1 MVVSVVLLVDVDD
14 GEMLVMQ
21 AGGWK
26 VPLGITL
33 AVDRLSAVMLVVSSL
48 MLLSVLVYAIGQGA
62 EESRYASFNPV
73 YLVLA
78 AGVSASFVTG
88 DLFNLFVAFE
98 MMLVASYVLLTL
110 GGRPGQVRSGMSYV
124 VISLVAST
132 FFITALA
139 LIYAATG
146 TVNMAELSQRI
157 PELSEG
163 VRTGFSLLLI
173 LVFGIKAGL
182 FPLFFWL
189 PDSYPTAP
197 GAITAV
203 FAGLLT
209 KVGVYAII
217 RSQTLLFPPE
227 AQQGS
232 FLLVLAGF
240 TMVIGVLGALAQDDL
255 RRMLSFHIVSHI
267 GYMIFGLALFTLA
280 GIAGAVFY
288 VVHHIIVKTALFL
301 VAGLVE
307 RRAGSDRLSR
317 IGGLVRSA
325 PMIAVLFALPALS
338 IAGLPPF
345 SGFVGK
351 FALVG
356 SGIESD
362 EWAIVAVSLIVSL
375 LTMYV
380 MVRIWSGVF
389 WGEPEDPAIASWIA
403 SDESRVPRLMTGAAT
418 DGGGAVG
425 GADDLRRAVVRLLE
439 AHRRGPP
446 AARALRRSRDRGPE
460 VTPSVRLPALVIW
473 LTLVWALLW
482 GDLGLASLL
491 SGLGVAVFVVLDRP
505 ADRRARH
512 PAHLV
517 PPGVGGGVPRLLP
530 GAVGQVELPGG
541 LGGDHPGVEREPGD
555 HRRAAPR
562 DDRRTRHPG
571 RQCDHADPRHAHRR
585 RPRR

>member
-1 MVVSVVLLVDVDD
+1 MNALIPLPVILPILGAAVCVMAARLRVVQRIISISVLTVNVVVGVMLFIRVDD
-14 GEMLVMQ
+14 AGIGVTQ
-21 AGGWK
+21 AGGWRA
-26 VPLGITL
+26 PLGITL
-33 AVDRLSAVMLVVSSL
+33 VVDRLAAVMLVVSSL
-48 MLLSVLVYAIGQGA
+48 MLLTVLIYAIGQRE
-62 EESRYASFNPV
+62 EESRFAAFNPV

-78 AGVSASFVTG
+78 AGVSASFITG

-124 VISLVAST
+124 VISLIAST

-146 TVNMAELSQRI
+146 TVNMAELSERI
-157 PELSEG
+157 PELSPG

-173 LVFGIKAGL
+173 LVFGIKAGV

-217 RSQTLLFPPE
+217 RTQTLMFPPD

-232 FLLVLAGF
+232 LLLVIAGF
-240 TMVIGVLGALAQDDL
+240 TMVVGVLGALAQDDL

-288 VVHHIIVKTALFL
+288 VVHHIVVKTALFL

-307 RRAGSDRLSR
+307 HRAGSDRLSR
-317 IGGLVRSA
+317 VGGLVRSA

-356 SGIESD
+356 AGIESA
-362 EWAIVAVSLIVSL
+362 EWVIVAVSLTVSL

-380 MVRIWSGVF
+380 MGRIWSDVF
-389 WGEPEDPAIASWIA
+389 WGEAEDPEVVEWME
-403 SDESRVPRLMTGAAT
+403 SDSSRVPWLMTAAT
-418 DGGGAVG
+418 S
-425 GADDLRRAVVRLLE
+425 AVV
-439 AHRRGPP
+439 
-446 AARALRRSRDRGPE
+446 
-460 VTPSVRLPALVIW
+460 VM
-473 LTLVWALLW
+473 
-482 GDLGLASLL
+482 SLL
-491 SGLGVAVFVVLDRP
+491 LMVFAGPLYSYAERTADELLHPQVYVESVLGS
-505 ADRRARH
+505 
-512 PAHLV
+512 
-517 PPGVGGGVPRLLP
+517 
-530 GAVGQVELPGG
+530 QS
-541 LGGDHPGVEREPGD
+541 
-555 HRRAAPR
+555 
-562 DDRRTRHPG
+562 
-571 RQCDHADPRHAHRR
+571 
-585 RPRR
+585 

>member
-1 MVVSVVLLVDVDD
+1 VNALVPLPVIVPLLGASLAVLTAPWRWAQRVISLIALTINVVVSVVLLVDVDD

-33 AVDRLSAVMLVVSSL
+33 VVDRLSAVMLVVSSL

-157 PELSEG
+157 PELSDG

-288 VVHHIIVKTALFL
+288 VVHHIVVKTALFL

-403 SDESRVPRLMTGAAT
+403 SDESRVPHLMTGAAT
-418 DGGGAVG
+418 
-425 GADDLRRAVVRLLE
+425 AVVGLSVALMIFAGPLYDYSKRTAEDLLAPDSYVE
-439 AHRRGPP
+439 A
-446 AARALRRSRDRGPE
+446 
-460 VTPSVRLPALVIW
+460 VI
-473 LTLVWALLW
+473 
-482 GDLGLASLL
+482 
-491 SGLGVAVFVVLDRP
+491 
-505 ADRRARH
+505 
-512 PAHLV
+512 
-517 PPGVGGGVPRLLP
+517 
-530 GAVGQVELPGG
+530 
-541 LGGDHPGVEREPGD
+541 GDHE
-555 HRRAAPR
+555 
-562 DDRRTRHPG
+562 
-571 RQCDHADPRHAHRR
+571 
-585 RPRR
+585 

>member
-1 MVVSVVLLVDVDD
+1 MNSLVAIPVIVPLLGAALGVLTSPWRWAQRAITLVALTVNVVVSIALLVGVDD
-14 GEMLVMQ
+14 GEILVMQ

-48 MLLSVLVYAIGQGA
+48 MLVSVLVYAIGQGA
-62 EESRYASFNPV
+62 EESRYAAFNPV

-139 LIYAATG
+139 LIYSATG

-157 PELSEG
+157 PELSSG

-217 RSQTLLFPPE
+217 RSQTLLFPPD

-240 TMVIGVLGALAQDDL
+240 TMVVGVLGALAQDDL

-288 VVHHIIVKTALFL
+288 VVHHIVVKTALFL

-317 IGGLVRSA
+317 IGGMVRSA

-351 FALVG
+351 FALVDA
-356 SGIESD
+356 GIASAD
-362 EWAIVAVSLIVSL
+362 WAIVAVSLAVSL

-389 WGEPEDPAIASWIA
+389 WGEPEDPAIAAWIE
-403 SDESRVPRLMTGAAT
+403 SDDSRVPRLMTGAAT
-418 DGGGAVG
+418 GVVALSVALMVFAGPVYDYAERTAAELLTPERYVETVIGGH
-425 GADDLRRAVVRLLE
+425 E
-439 AHRRGPP
+439 
-446 AARALRRSRDRGPE
+446 
-460 VTPSVRLPALVIW
+460 
-473 LTLVWALLW
+473 
-482 GDLGLASLL
+482 
-491 SGLGVAVFVVLDRP
+491 
-505 ADRRARH
+505 
-512 PAHLV
+512 
-517 PPGVGGGVPRLLP
+517 
-530 GAVGQVELPGG
+530 
-541 LGGDHPGVEREPGD
+541 
-555 HRRAAPR
+555 
-562 DDRRTRHPG
+562 
-571 RQCDHADPRHAHRR
+571 
-585 RPRR
+585 

>member
-1 MVVSVVLLVDVDD
+1 MSSFVALPVIVPLLAAALCVLASPWRWVQRTIALVALTSNVVFSIVLLASVDGDD
-14 GEMLVMQ
+14 EMLVMQ

-48 MLLSVLVYAIGQGA
+48 MMLSVLVYAIGQGA
-62 EESRYASFNPV
+62 EESRFAAFDPV

-139 LIYAATG
+139 LIYSATG
-146 TVNMAELSQRI
+146 TVNMAELSERI
-157 PELSEG
+157 PELSPG

-217 RSQTLLFPPE
+217 RSQTLLFPPD
-227 AQQGS
+227 AQQGT

-240 TMVIGVLGALAQDDL
+240 TMVVGVLGALAQDDL

-288 VVHHIIVKTALFL
+288 VVHHIVVKTALFL
-301 VAGLVE
+301 VAGLIE

-338 IAGLPPF
+338 IAGIPPF

-362 EWAIVAVSLIVSL
+362 EWAIVAVSLLVSL

-389 WGEPEDPAIASWIA
+389 WGEPEDAVMVDWVE
-403 SDESRVPRLMTGAAT
+403 SDDSRVPRLMTGAAT
-418 DGGGAVG
+418 
-425 GADDLRRAVVRLLE
+425 AVVAMSVGLMVF
-439 AHRRGPP
+439 AGPLYDY
-446 AARALRRSRDRGPE
+446 A
-460 VTPSVRLPALVIW
+460 
-473 LTLVWALLW
+473 
-482 GDLGLASLL
+482 
-491 SGLGVAVFVVLDRP
+491 
-505 ADRRARH
+505 
-512 PAHLV
+512 
-517 PPGVGGGVPRLLP
+517 
-530 GAVGQVELPGG
+530 
-541 LGGDHPGVEREPGD
+541 
-555 HRRAAPR
+555 
-562 DDRRTRHPG
+562 RRTAEDLLAPDRYVEAVIG
-571 RQCDHADPRHAHRR
+571 DSE
-585 RPRR
+585 

>member
-1 MVVSVVLLVDVDD
+1 VPLVGASLSVLTSPWRWAQRVISLLALTTNVVVGVLLLADVDGD
-14 GEMLVMQ
+14 EMLVMQ

-48 MLLSVLVYAIGQGA
+48 MLVSVMVYAIGQGA

-157 PELSEG
+157 PELSDG

-217 RSQTLLFPPE
+217 RTQTLLFPPD

-232 FLLVLAGF
+232 FLLVLAGL
-240 TMVIGVLGALAQDDL
+240 TMVVGVLGALAQDDL

-288 VVHHIIVKTALFL
+288 VVHHIVVKTALFL

-362 EWAIVAVSLIVSL
+362 EWAIVAVSLLVSL

-389 WGEPEDPAIASWIA
+389 WGEPEDPAIAAWIE
-403 SDESRVPRLMTGAAT
+403 SDESSVPRLMTGSAS
-418 DGGGAVG
+418 
-425 GADDLRRAVVRLLE
+425 AVVALSVALMVFAGPLYDYSKRTAEDLL
-439 AHRRGPP
+439 AP
-446 AARALRRSRDRGPE
+446 DRY
-460 VTPSVRLPALVIW
+460 VTAVI
-473 LTLVWALLW
+473 
-482 GDLGLASLL
+482 
-491 SGLGVAVFVVLDRP
+491 
-505 ADRRARH
+505 
-512 PAHLV
+512 
-517 PPGVGGGVPRLLP
+517 
-530 GAVGQVELPGG
+530 
-541 LGGDHPGVEREPGD
+541 GDHE
-555 HRRAAPR
+555 
-562 DDRRTRHPG
+562 
-571 RQCDHADPRHAHRR
+571 
-585 RPRR
+585 

>member
-1 MVVSVVLLVDVDD
+1 MSAVVVLAVVLPLLASMVALGVRHLDGLRDLVTLGALGTSSVLAMVLLVHVEAN
-14 GEMLVMQ
+14 GSVVVRL
-21 AGGWK
+21 GGWA
-26 VPLGITL
+26 PELGIVLVADMFAVLVL
-33 AVDRLSAVMLVVSSL
+33 AVAMITILLVEVFAIGQRGTESGAEPNVVGPMLLVLTAGVA
-48 MLLSVLVYAIGQGA
+48 LSVL
-62 EESRYASFNPV
+62 
-73 YLVLA
+73 
-78 AGVSASFVTG
+78 TG
-88 DLFNLFVAFE
+88 DLFTLFVAFE
-98 MMLVASYVLLTL
+98 LMLVASYVLLTL

-157 PELSEG
+157 PELSDG

-288 VVHHIIVKTALFL
+288 VVHHIVVKTALFL

-403 SDESRVPRLMTGAAT
+403 SDESRVPHLMTGAAT
-418 DGGGAVG
+418 
-425 GADDLRRAVVRLLE
+425 AVVGLSVALMIFAGPLYDYSKRTAEDLLAPDSYVE
-439 AHRRGPP
+439 A
-446 AARALRRSRDRGPE
+446 
-460 VTPSVRLPALVIW
+460 VI
-473 LTLVWALLW
+473 
-482 GDLGLASLL
+482 
-491 SGLGVAVFVVLDRP
+491 
-505 ADRRARH
+505 
-512 PAHLV
+512 
-517 PPGVGGGVPRLLP
+517 
-530 GAVGQVELPGG
+530 
-541 LGGDHPGVEREPGD
+541 GDHE
-555 HRRAAPR
+555 
-562 DDRRTRHPG
+562 
-571 RQCDHADPRHAHRR
+571 
-585 RPRR
+585 

>member
-1 MVVSVVLLVDVDD
+1 MTALVALPVIVPLVGATLSVLTSPWRWAQRVSSLLALTTNVVVGVLLLADVDGD
-14 GEMLVMQ
+14 EMLVMQ

-48 MLLSVLVYAIGQGA
+48 MLVSVMVYAIGQGA

-132 FFITALA
+132 FFIAALA

-157 PELSEG
+157 PELSDG

-217 RSQTLLFPPE
+217 RTQTLLFPPD

-232 FLLVLAGF
+232 FLLVLAGL
-240 TMVIGVLGALAQDDL
+240 TMVVGVLGALAQDDL

-288 VVHHIIVKTALFL
+288 VVHHIVVKTALFL

-307 RRAGSDRLSR
+307 RRAGSDRMSR

-362 EWAIVAVSLIVSL
+362 EWAIVAVSLLVSL

-389 WGEPEDPAIASWIA
+389 WGEPEDPAIAAWIETGD
-403 SDESRVPRLMTGAAT
+403 STVPRLMTGSAT
-418 DGGGAVG
+418 AVVALSVALMVFAGPLYDYSKRTAEDLLAPDRYVGAV
-425 GADDLRRAVVRLLE
+425 
-439 AHRRGPP
+439 
-446 AARALRRSRDRGPE
+446 
-460 VTPSVRLPALVIW
+460 I
-473 LTLVWALLW
+473 
-482 GDLGLASLL
+482 
-491 SGLGVAVFVVLDRP
+491 
-505 ADRRARH
+505 
-512 PAHLV
+512 
-517 PPGVGGGVPRLLP
+517 
-530 GAVGQVELPGG
+530 
-541 LGGDHPGVEREPGD
+541 GDHE
-555 HRRAAPR
+555 
-562 DDRRTRHPG
+562 
-571 RQCDHADPRHAHRR
+571 
-585 RPRR
+585 

>member
-1 MVVSVVLLVDVDD
+1 MNALVPLPVIVPLLGASLAVLTSPWRWAQRIISLIALTINVVVSVVLLVDVDD

-33 AVDRLSAVMLVVSSL
+33 VVDRLSAVMLVVSSL

-157 PELSEG
+157 PELSDG

-288 VVHHIIVKTALFL
+288 VVHHIVVKTALFL

-403 SDESRVPRLMTGAAT
+403 SDESRVPHLMTGAAT
-418 DGGGAVG
+418 
-425 GADDLRRAVVRLLE
+425 AVVGLSVALMIFAGPLYDYSKRTAEDLLAPDSYVE
-439 AHRRGPP
+439 A
-446 AARALRRSRDRGPE
+446 
-460 VTPSVRLPALVIW
+460 VI
-473 LTLVWALLW
+473 
-482 GDLGLASLL
+482 
-491 SGLGVAVFVVLDRP
+491 
-505 ADRRARH
+505 
-512 PAHLV
+512 
-517 PPGVGGGVPRLLP
+517 
-530 GAVGQVELPGG
+530 
-541 LGGDHPGVEREPGD
+541 GDHE
-555 HRRAAPR
+555 
-562 DDRRTRHPG
+562 
-571 RQCDHADPRHAHRR
+571 
-585 RPRR
+585 

>member
-1 MVVSVVLLVDVDD
+1 MNSLVAIPVIVPLLGAALGVLTSPWRWAQRAITLVALTVNVVVSIALLVGVDD
-14 GEMLVMQ
+14 GEILVMQ

-48 MLLSVLVYAIGQGA
+48 MLVSVLVYAIGQGA
-62 EESRYASFNPV
+62 EESRYAAFNPV

-139 LIYAATG
+139 LIYSATG

-157 PELSEG
+157 PELSSG

-217 RSQTLLFPPE
+217 RSQTLLFPPD

-240 TMVIGVLGALAQDDL
+240 TMVVGVLGALAQDDL

-288 VVHHIIVKTALFL
+288 VVHHIVVKTALFL

-351 FALVG
+351 FALVDA
-356 SGIESD
+356 GIASAD
-362 EWAIVAVSLIVSL
+362 WAIVAVSLAVSL

-389 WGEPEDPAIASWIA
+389 WGEPEDPAIAAWIE
-403 SDESRVPRLMTGAAT
+403 SDDSRVPRLMTGAAT
-418 DGGGAVG
+418 GVVALSVALMVFAGPVYDYAERTAAELLTPERYVETVIGGH
-425 GADDLRRAVVRLLE
+425 E
-439 AHRRGPP
+439 
-446 AARALRRSRDRGPE
+446 
-460 VTPSVRLPALVIW
+460 
-473 LTLVWALLW
+473 
-482 GDLGLASLL
+482 
-491 SGLGVAVFVVLDRP
+491 
-505 ADRRARH
+505 
-512 PAHLV
+512 
-517 PPGVGGGVPRLLP
+517 
-530 GAVGQVELPGG
+530 
-541 LGGDHPGVEREPGD
+541 
-555 HRRAAPR
+555 
-562 DDRRTRHPG
+562 
-571 RQCDHADPRHAHRR
+571 
-585 RPRR
+585 

>member
-1 MVVSVVLLVDVDD
+1 MNALVPLPVIVPLLGASLAVLTAPWRWAQRVISLIALTINVVVSVVLLVDVDD

-33 AVDRLSAVMLVVSSL
+33 VVDRLSAVMLVVSSL

-157 PELSEG
+157 PELSSG

-288 VVHHIIVKTALFL
+288 VVHHIVVKTALFL

-403 SDESRVPRLMTGAAT
+403 SDESRVPHLMTGAAT
-418 DGGGAVG
+418 
-425 GADDLRRAVVRLLE
+425 AVVGLSVALMIFAGPLYDYSKRTAEDLLAPDSYVE
-439 AHRRGPP
+439 A
-446 AARALRRSRDRGPE
+446 
-460 VTPSVRLPALVIW
+460 VI
-473 LTLVWALLW
+473 
-482 GDLGLASLL
+482 
-491 SGLGVAVFVVLDRP
+491 
-505 ADRRARH
+505 
-512 PAHLV
+512 
-517 PPGVGGGVPRLLP
+517 
-530 GAVGQVELPGG
+530 
-541 LGGDHPGVEREPGD
+541 GDHE
-555 HRRAAPR
+555 
-562 DDRRTRHPG
+562 
-571 RQCDHADPRHAHRR
+571 
-585 RPRR
+585 

>member
-1 MVVSVVLLVDVDD
+1 MTALVALPVIVPLVGASLGVLTSPWRWAQRVISLLALSTNVVVSVILLVDVDGD
-14 GEMLVMQ
+14 EMRVMQ

-48 MLLSVLVYAIGQGA
+48 VLVSVLVYAIGQGA

-157 PELSEG
+157 PELSDG

-217 RSQTLLFPPE
+217 RTQTLLFPPE

-232 FLLVLAGF
+232 FLLVLAGL
-240 TMVIGVLGALAQDDL
+240 TMVVGVLGALAQDDL

-288 VVHHIIVKTALFL
+288 VVHHIVVKTALFL

-362 EWAIVAVSLIVSL
+362 EWAIVAVSLLVSL

-389 WGEPEDPAIASWIA
+389 WGEPEDPAIAAWID
-403 SDESRVPRLMTGAAT
+403 SDDSTVPRLMTVSAS
-418 DGGGAVG
+418 
-425 GADDLRRAVVRLLE
+425 AVVALSVALMIFAGPLYDYSKRTAEDLL
-439 AHRRGPP
+439 AP
-446 AARALRRSRDRGPE
+446 DRY
-460 VTPSVRLPALVIW
+460 VTAVI
-473 LTLVWALLW
+473 
-482 GDLGLASLL
+482 
-491 SGLGVAVFVVLDRP
+491 
-505 ADRRARH
+505 
-512 PAHLV
+512 
-517 PPGVGGGVPRLLP
+517 
-530 GAVGQVELPGG
+530 
-541 LGGDHPGVEREPGD
+541 GDHE
-555 HRRAAPR
+555 
-562 DDRRTRHPG
+562 
-571 RQCDHADPRHAHRR
+571 
-585 RPRR
+585 

>member
-1 MVVSVVLLVDVDD
+1 MSSLVALPVIVPLLGAALSVLVAPWRWAQRIIGLAALGANVVVSVALLVGVDD
-14 GEMLVMQ
+14 DEILVMQ

-48 MLLSVLVYAIGQGA
+48 MLVSVLIYAIGQGA
-62 EESRYASFNPV
+62 EEARYASFNPV

-139 LIYAATG
+139 LIYSATG
-146 TVNMAELSQRI
+146 TVNMAELSERI
-157 PELSEG
+157 PELSPG
-163 VRTGFSLLLI
+163 IRTGFSLLLI

-217 RSQTLLFPPE
+217 RSQTLLFPPD

-232 FLLVLAGF
+232 FLLVLAGL
-240 TMVIGVLGALAQDDL
+240 TMLIGVLGALAQDDL

-267 GYMIFGLALFTLA
+267 GYMVFGLALFTLA

-288 VVHHIIVKTALFL
+288 VVHHIVVKTALFL

-356 SGIESD
+356 AGIEAD
-362 EWAIVAVSLIVSL
+362 EWAIVAVSLLVSL

-389 WGEPEDPAIASWIA
+389 WGEPEDPAIVAFIDSE
-403 SDESRVPRLMTGAAT
+403 DSRVPVLMTAA
-418 DGGGAVG
+418 AS
-425 GADDLRRAVVRLLE
+425 AVVVMSVALMVFAGPLYDYSKRTAEDLL
-439 AHRRGPP
+439 AP
-446 AARALRRSRDRGPE
+446 DRYID
-460 VTPSVRLPALVIW
+460 AVI
-473 LTLVWALLW
+473 
-482 GDLGLASLL
+482 GE
-491 SGLGVAVFVVLDRP
+491 
-505 ADRRARH
+505 H
-512 PAHLV
+512 
-517 PPGVGGGVPRLLP
+517 
-530 GAVGQVELPGG
+530 E
-541 LGGDHPGVEREPGD
+541 
-555 HRRAAPR
+555 
-562 DDRRTRHPG
+562 
-571 RQCDHADPRHAHRR
+571 
-585 RPRR
+585 

>member
-1 MVVSVVLLVDVDD
+1 MTALVALPVIVPLVGASLGVLTSPWRRVQRVISLLALSTNVVVSVMLLVDVDGD
-14 GEMLVMQ
+14 EMLVMQ

-157 PELSEG
+157 PELSDG

-217 RSQTLLFPPE
+217 RSQTLLFPPD

-232 FLLVLAGF
+232 FLLVLAGL
-240 TMVIGVLGALAQDDL
+240 TMVVGVLGALAQDDL

-288 VVHHIIVKTALFL
+288 VVHHIVVKTALFL

-325 PMIAVLFALPALS
+325 PMTAVLFALPALS

-351 FALVG
+351 FALVS

-362 EWAIVAVSLIVSL
+362 EWAIVAASLLVSL

-389 WGEPEDPAIASWIA
+389 WGEPEDPAIAAWID
-403 SDESRVPRLMTGAAT
+403 SDDSAVPRLMTVSAT
-418 DGGGAVG
+418 
-425 GADDLRRAVVRLLE
+425 AVVALSVALMIFAGPLYDYSKRTAEDLL
-439 AHRRGPP
+439 AP
-446 AARALRRSRDRGPE
+446 DRY
-460 VTPSVRLPALVIW
+460 VTAVI
-473 LTLVWALLW
+473 
-482 GDLGLASLL
+482 
-491 SGLGVAVFVVLDRP
+491 
-505 ADRRARH
+505 
-512 PAHLV
+512 
-517 PPGVGGGVPRLLP
+517 
-530 GAVGQVELPGG
+530 
-541 LGGDHPGVEREPGD
+541 GDHE
-555 HRRAAPR
+555 
-562 DDRRTRHPG
+562 
-571 RQCDHADPRHAHRR
+571 
-585 RPRR
+585 

>member
-1 MVVSVVLLVDVDD
+1 MNALVALPVIVPLLGASLGVLTAPWRWAQRVISLVALSANVVVSVVLLVDVDG

-48 MLLSVLVYAIGQGA
+48 MLVSVMVYAIGQGA

-146 TVNMAELSQRI
+146 TVNMAELSERI

-217 RSQTLLFPPE
+217 RSQTLLFPPD

-240 TMVIGVLGALAQDDL
+240 TMVVGVLGALAQDDL

-280 GIAGAVFY
+280 GVAGAVFY
-288 VVHHIIVKTALFL
+288 VVHHIVVKTALFL

-362 EWAIVAVSLIVSL
+362 EWAIVAVSLLVSL

-389 WGEPEDPAIASWIA
+389 WGEPEDPAIAAWIE
-403 SDESRVPRLMTGAAT
+403 SDDSTVPRLMTGSAS
-418 DGGGAVG
+418 
-425 GADDLRRAVVRLLE
+425 AVVALSVALMIFAGPLYDYSQRTAEDLLTPERYVE
-439 AHRRGPP
+439 A
-446 AARALRRSRDRGPE
+446 
-460 VTPSVRLPALVIW
+460 VI
-473 LTLVWALLW
+473 
-482 GDLGLASLL
+482 
-491 SGLGVAVFVVLDRP
+491 
-505 ADRRARH
+505 
-512 PAHLV
+512 
-517 PPGVGGGVPRLLP
+517 
-530 GAVGQVELPGG
+530 
-541 LGGDHPGVEREPGD
+541 GDHE
-555 HRRAAPR
+555 
-562 DDRRTRHPG
+562 
-571 RQCDHADPRHAHRR
+571 
-585 RPRR
+585 

>member
-1 MVVSVVLLVDVDD
+1 MNALVPLPVIVPLLGAALSVLVAPWRWAQRVISLVALTVTVVVNVMMLAEVDD
-14 GEMLVMQ
+14 GEILVMQ

-78 AGVSASFVTG
+78 AGVSASFITG

-157 PELSEG
+157 PELSDG

-217 RSQTLLFPPE
+217 RSQTLLFPPD

-240 TMVIGVLGALAQDDL
+240 TMVVGVLGALAQDDL

-288 VVHHIIVKTALFL
+288 VVHHIVVKTALFL

-362 EWAIVAVSLIVSL
+362 EWAIVAVSLLVSL

-389 WGEPEDPAIASWIA
+389 WGEPEDPAIVSWIQ
-403 SDESRVPRLMTGAAT
+403 SDDSRVPRLMTGAAT
-418 DGGGAVG
+418 
-425 GADDLRRAVVRLLE
+425 AVVALSVALMIFAGALYDYSKRTAEDLLTPERYVE
-439 AHRRGPP
+439 A
-446 AARALRRSRDRGPE
+446 
-460 VTPSVRLPALVIW
+460 VI
-473 LTLVWALLW
+473 
-482 GDLGLASLL
+482 
-491 SGLGVAVFVVLDRP
+491 
-505 ADRRARH
+505 
-512 PAHLV
+512 
-517 PPGVGGGVPRLLP
+517 
-530 GAVGQVELPGG
+530 
-541 LGGDHPGVEREPGD
+541 GDHE
-555 HRRAAPR
+555 
-562 DDRRTRHPG
+562 
-571 RQCDHADPRHAHRR
+571 
-585 RPRR
+585 

>member
-1 MVVSVVLLVDVDD
+1 MSSLVAIPVIVPLVGAALAVLCAPWRRAQRAISLVALSINVVVSIVLLVSVDD
-14 GEMLVMQ
+14 DEMLVMQ

-33 AVDRLSAVMLVVSSL
+33 AVDRLSAVMLVVSSA
-48 MLLSVLVYAIGQGA
+48 MLVSVLVYAIGQGA

-139 LIYAATG
+139 LIYSATG
-146 TVNMAELSQRI
+146 TVNMAQLSERI
-157 PELSEG
+157 PELSPG

-217 RSQTLLFPPE
+217 RSQTLLFPPD

-240 TMVIGVLGALAQDDL
+240 TMVVGVLGAIAQDDL

-288 VVHHIIVKTALFL
+288 VVHHIVVKTALFL

-338 IAGLPPF
+338 IVGIPPF

-356 SGIESD
+356 SGIEAD
-362 EWAIVAVSLIVSL
+362 EWAIVAVSLLVSA

-389 WGEPEDPAIASWIA
+389 WGEPEDPAIATWIA
-403 SDESRVPRLMTGAAT
+403 SDDSNVPRLMTFAT
-418 DGGGAVG
+418 SAVVAMSVG
-425 GADDLRRAVVRLLE
+425 LMVFAGPLYDYAQRTADDLL
-439 AHRRGPP
+439 
-446 AARALRRSRDRGPE
+446 
-460 VTPSVRLPALVIW
+460 TPQRYVDIV
-473 LTLVWALLW
+473 
-482 GDLGLASLL
+482 LGS
-491 SGLGVAVFVVLDRP
+491 
-505 ADRRARH
+505 
-512 PAHLV
+512 
-517 PPGVGGGVPRLLP
+517 
-530 GAVGQVELPGG
+530 QE
-541 LGGDHPGVEREPGD
+541 
-555 HRRAAPR
+555 
-562 DDRRTRHPG
+562 
-571 RQCDHADPRHAHRR
+571 
-585 RPRR
+585 